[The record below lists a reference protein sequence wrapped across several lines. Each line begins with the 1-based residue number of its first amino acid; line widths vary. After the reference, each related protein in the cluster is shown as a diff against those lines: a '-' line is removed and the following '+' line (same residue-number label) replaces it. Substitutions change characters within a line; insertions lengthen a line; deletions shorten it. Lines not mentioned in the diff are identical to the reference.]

1 MRRKIFHKEIADPPC
16 ANTADAINFAGKRVG
31 FSAVA
36 LRRRVLSIKGGMEGG
51 IEEEEGHKVEQEG
64 NKGRKP

>member
-51 IEEEEGHKVEQEG
+51 IEEEE
-64 NKGRKP
+64 